1 MVQSSTRSSAFTTVI
16 AEAPL
21 EPPLM
26 CTPLMTAVALLVTLI
41 RPAKAGKPP
50 PPVMTVSL
58 RIEIRARASLSR
70 RRMQLL
76 LLGRPCRARSS
87 LHADAS
93 ALVVGDFVC
102 CFVGA
107 FVGALVC
114 FVGAFVVDCANNI
127 RCVLPAPAACEAVT
141 ESATRSAPSCHRMI
155 PRRLVVA
162 ASGASRGRLRV

>member
-1 MVQSSTRSSAFTTVI
+1 MVQSSTRSSAFSTLI

-26 CTPLMTAVALLVTLI
+26 CTPLRTAVALLATWM

-50 PPVMTVSL
+50 PPVMTVFL
-58 RIEIRARASLSR
+58 RIEIRARLSLSR
-70 RRMQLL
+70 RRMQSL

-93 ALVVGDFVC
+93 ATDNVG

-107 FVGALVC
+107 FVGAQVWPLP
-114 FVGAFVVDCANNI
+114 VGALVGNEKAI
-127 RCVLPAPAACEAVT
+127 
-141 ESATRSAPSCHRMI
+141 ESMAMS
-155 PRRLVVA
+155 L
-162 ASGASRGRLRV
+162 L